1 MNIMYHERGRDKL
14 YKIWHTTNK
23 PMIIYTYT
31 DGGSIVF
38 ADKMFPIK
46 RGALCYIDASAV
58 HYTMPAIPSEYDR
71 SKIFLP
77 FENMQGLLASLPK
90 DGEMRRL
97 FSDSSAVYAQIPDHL
112 FEMVENIYR
121 EAFDAGQSGN
131 CFDETVTSA
140 FLRLMICLKKY
151 TVQYISAPDDVLSKA
166 ISYINVHYREE
177 ITLDGLCEYI
187 HISKYHFAR
196 KFKNSMGM
204 TVMEY
209 IRATRIE
216 SAKNMLASSNMRIE
230 EISEACGFSGLSYFS
245 QIFRASVGMSASQ
258 YRKNARKCTFQ
269 ISQNA

>member
-1 MNIMYHERGRDKL
+1 MNIMHHEIGRDKL

-38 ADKMFPIK
+38 ADKIFPIK
-46 RGALCYIDASAV
+46 KGTLCYIDSSTR
-58 HYTMPAIPSEYDR
+58 HYTMPASPSEYDR
-71 SKIFLP
+71 SKIFLTV
-77 FENMQGLLASLPK
+77 ENMQSLLAALQNDS
-90 DGEMRRL
+90 EVRRL

-112 FEMVENIYR
+112 FDSIENIYS
-121 EAFDAGQSGN
+121 EASEAMESGE
-131 CFDETVTSA
+131 CFEEVMTSA
-140 FLRLMICLKKY
+140 FLQLMIYIKKY
-151 TVQYISAPDDVLSKA
+151 TDRHIPAPDDLLSKA
-166 ISYINVHYREE
+166 ISYINAHYREE

-196 KFKNSMGM
+196 KFKDAMGI

-209 IRATRIE
+209 IRVTRIE
-216 SAKNMLASSNMRIE
+216 SAKNMLANSEMRIE